1 MTADA
6 IEQRRAYGPLVA
18 TGLASALV
26 QFDISA
32 VVIAM
37 PQVQRDFG
45 LDLAGFAWIM
55 DAYSLVFAGFLVA
68 AGTIADRFGQ
78 RRIMLW
84 GLAAFALAS
93 LGCGLAPNLG
103 WLIAMRAAQ
112 GLGAALITT
121 CGLALLGRL
130 HPDPADRRWAFG
142 WVGTIVGAAMA
153 LGPAG
158 GGLIAELAGW
168 RTIFLINLPICAV
181 LLVLLPATVPPSPA
195 QPDRPLDI
203 LTTAL
208 LTSGLGLIVWSL
220 LQQDWRTAVVAV
232 LALVAFAWR
241 ERRRPQPAVD
251 LSLLTRPGFLG
262 VGLVAVLLSVA
273 YWSVLVHLPL
283 YLATILG
290 LDARASGFALLAASA
305 PMLRLPTTGAALLG
319 RLGPRRFLAL
329 GLAIGIAGNIALAFG
344 AGMTAAVLAG
354 MLLAGCGVG
363 LINAQLSGLLIA
375 AAPPDRSG
383 MAAGLGILMRQS
395 GFAVGI
401 AALGAAVEA
410 GGYGP
415 MFLAAAAAGA
425 AAVVVSLTLVSAR
438 SA

>member
-1 MTADA
+1 MTAEA
-6 IEQRRAYGPLVA
+6 MAGRHGWGALIA

-26 QFDISA
+26 QFDIAA

-37 PQVQRDFG
+37 PQVQRDFA

-68 AGTIADRFGQ
+68 AGAIADRFGQ
-78 RRIMLW
+78 RRVILW
-84 GLAAFALAS
+84 GIAAFALAS
-93 LGCGLAPNLG
+93 AGCGLAPNLG

-121 CGLALLGRL
+121 CGLALIGRL
-130 HPDPADRRWAFG
+130 HPDPADRRRAFG

-168 RTIFLINLPICAV
+168 RMIFLINLPVCA
-181 LLVLLPATVPPSPA
+181 LLLLALPATVPPTPG

-208 LTSGLGLIVWSL
+208 LTAGLGLIVWSL
-220 LQQDWRTAVVAV
+220 LQRDWRAGVAAIV
-232 LALVAFAWR
+232 ALAAFTCR
-241 ERRRPQPAVD
+241 ERRREVPAVD

-283 YLATILG
+283 HLATALG
-290 LDARASGFALLAASA
+290 FDARSSGLALLAATL
-305 PMLRLPTTGAALLG
+305 PMLLLPPVAAGLLG

-329 GLAIGIAGNIALAFG
+329 GLAVGVAGNLALAF
-344 AGMTAAVLAG
+344 AAELVPVLAG

-375 AAPPDRSG
+375 AAPPERSG
-383 MAAGLGILMRQS
+383 LAAGLGILMRQS

-401 AALGAAVEA
+401 ALLGSVVDA
-410 GGYGP
+410 GGYPP
-415 MFLAAAAAGA
+415 MFLAAAAAGL
-425 AAVVVSLTLVSAR
+425 AAVAVSLTLVSAR
-438 SA
+438 SI

>member
-1 MTADA
+1 MVADA
-6 IEQRRAYGPLVA
+6 MAQRRAWGPLIA
-18 TGLASALV
+18 TALASGLV
-26 QFDISA
+26 QFDIAA

-37 PQVQRDFG
+37 PQVQRDFA

-68 AGTIADRFGQ
+68 AGAIADRFGQ
-78 RRIMLW
+78 RRVMLW
-84 GLAAFALAS
+84 GIAAFAAAS
-93 LGCGLAPNLG
+93 LGCGLASSLG

-112 GLGAALITT
+112 GLGAALITC

-130 HPDPADRRWAFG
+130 HPDPAGRRWAFG
-142 WVGTIVGAAMA
+142 WAGTVIGAAMA

-168 RTIFLINLPICAV
+168 RMIFLVNLPICAL
-181 LLVLLPATVPPSPA
+181 LLVLLPATVPAGPG

-208 LTSGLGLIVWSL
+208 LTSGLGLAVWSL
-220 LQQDWRTAVVAV
+220 LQRDWRTAIMAA
-232 LALVAFAWR
+232 LALAAFAWR
-241 ERRRPQPAVD
+241 ERRRPRPAVD

-283 YLATILG
+283 YLATALG
-290 LDARASGFALLAASA
+290 LEARASGLALLAATL
-305 PMLRLPTTGAALLG
+305 PMLVLPTTGAALLG
-319 RLGPRRFLAL
+319 RLGPRRFLSV
-329 GLAIGIAGNIALAFG
+329 GLVVGVIGNIALALG
-344 AGMTAAVLAG
+344 GSIVGLVLAG

-375 AAPPDRSG
+375 AAPPERSG

-401 AALGAAVEA
+401 ASLGVVVEA

-415 MFLAAAAAGA
+415 MFLAAAAAGV
-425 AAVVVSLTLVSAR
+425 AAVLVSLTLVSAR

>member
-1 MTADA
+1 MTAET
-6 IEQRRAYGPLVA
+6 IETRRPYAPLVA

-26 QFDISA
+26 QFDIAA

-45 LDLAGFAWIM
+45 LDRAGFAWIM

-68 AGTIADRFGQ
+68 AGACADRFGQ
-78 RRIMLW
+78 KPVMLW
-84 GLAAFALAS
+84 GLSAFALAS
-93 LGCGLAPNLG
+93 LGCGLAPDLA

-112 GLGAALITT
+112 GLGAALIT
-121 CGLALLGRL
+121 CSGLALLGRL
-130 HPDPADRRWAFG
+130 YPDPAGRRRAFG
-142 WVGTIVGAAMA
+142 LVGTIVGAAMA

-181 LLVLLPATVPPSPA
+181 LLVMLPATVGPTPGR
-195 QPDRPLDI
+195 PDRPLD
-203 LTTAL
+203 LATTAL
-208 LTSGLGLIVWSL
+208 LTAGLGLLVWAL
-220 LQQDWRTAVVAV
+220 LQRDWHAALGAVAA
-232 LALVAFAWR
+232 LAAFAWR
-241 ERRRPQPAVD
+241 ERRRPVPAVD

-273 YWSVLVHLPL
+273 YWAVLVHLPL
-283 YLATILG
+283 HLADGLG
-290 LDARASGFALLAASA
+290 LDARMTGFAVLAASL
-305 PMLRLPTTGAALLG
+305 PMLLLPAAGVALLG

-329 GLAIGIAGNIALAFG
+329 GLGVGVVGNVVLALGGSLILPAI
-344 AGMTAAVLAG
+344 AG

-383 MAAGLGILMRQS
+383 MAAAMGILMRQS

-401 AALGAAVEA
+401 AVLGAVSGAA
-410 GGYGP
+410 GHGP
-415 MFLAAAAAGA
+415 MFLAAALAGLA
-425 AAVVVSLTLVSAR
+425 GIVVATTLVSAR
-438 SA
+438 

>member
-1 MTADA
+1 MMADVV
-6 IEQRRAYGPLVA
+6 EQRRSWGPLIA

-26 QFDISA
+26 QFDIAA
-32 VVIAM
+32 VVVAM
-37 PQVQRDFG
+37 PQVQQDFG

-68 AGTIADRFGQ
+68 AGAIADRFGQ

-84 GLAAFALAS
+84 GLGAFALAS

-112 GLGAALITT
+112 GLGAALITC
-121 CGLALLGRL
+121 CGLALIGRL
-130 HPDPADRRWAFG
+130 HPDPAARRWAFG

-168 RTIFLINLPICAV
+168 RMIFLINLPICAV
-181 LLVLLPATVPPSPA
+181 LLVLLPATVPASPA

-208 LTSGLGLIVWSL
+208 LTSGLGLTVWSL
-220 LQQDWRTAVVAV
+220 LQQDWRTAI
-232 LALVAFAWR
+232 LAAAALAAFAWR
-241 ERRRPQPAVD
+241 ERRRPVPAVD

-283 YLATILG
+283 YLATTLG
-290 LDARASGFALLAASA
+290 FDARLSGIALLAATL
-305 PMLRLPTTGAALLG
+305 PMLLLPTTGAALLG
-319 RLGPRRFLAL
+319 RLGPRRFLGIGL
-329 GLAIGIAGNIALAFG
+329 GVGIAGNVALAFG
-344 AGMTAAVLAG
+344 GTAVAVVLAG

-375 AAPPDRSG
+375 AAPPERSG

-395 GFAVGI
+395 GFAIGI
-401 AALGAAVEA
+401 AALGLVVEA
-410 GGYGP
+410 GGYAP
-415 MFLAAAAAGA
+415 MFLAAAAAGLA
-425 AAVVVSLTLVSAR
+425 ATAVALTLVSAR